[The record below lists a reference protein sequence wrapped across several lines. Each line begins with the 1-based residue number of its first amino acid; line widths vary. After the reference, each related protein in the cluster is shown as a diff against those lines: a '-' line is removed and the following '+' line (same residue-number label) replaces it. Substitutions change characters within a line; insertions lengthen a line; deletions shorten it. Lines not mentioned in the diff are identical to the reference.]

1 MQTLWQDLR
10 YGARMLLKQPGF
22 TLIAVLTL
30 SLGIGANTAIFSVVN
45 AALLRPLPF
54 TEPDRLARLW
64 ETNLKRNLP
73 SFSVSAPNYVSW
85 KEQSQTF
92 ERLAAWKRQSVNLTG
107 RGEPERLEG
116 AIVSGSL
123 FSLLGVKPAM
133 GRDFL
138 PEEDQPHGRR
148 AAIISHG
155 LWERRFG
162 RDPNLIGQALALDGV
177 SHIVVGVAPS
187 GFDFP
192 QGTEIW
198 APLAA
203 DPAREQRGNR
213 ELAVIGRMKPGVT
226 LQEARTEL
234 TTIAQRL
241 ERQYPEANSDWGVR
255 LETLYDS
262 IISNE
267 TRTALLVLLGAV
279 GFLLLIACA
288 NVANL
293 TLARATAR
301 RQEMAIRSAL
311 GASRW
316 QISRQLLTESLLL
329 SLAGGGAGVLLAVWS
344 VDLLRAASPQNAPRL
359 DEIGIDGWVLG
370 FTLAVSLLTGV
381 LSGLA
386 PALQAARIDLQES
399 LKEGGRTSA
408 TGGARGLL
416 RQGLVVVELAL
427 SLVLLVGAALMIRS
441 LANLQRAPLG
451 FNPERV
457 LTAQFTLPEAKYG
470 PEQAAAFYQQVK
482 ERVAG
487 LPGVR
492 AAALSSGLPFT
503 VGNTSNGVI
512 AENSTLAP
520 GETFQP
526 EWRIV
531 SPDYF
536 RTLGI
541 PLLQGRDFTER
552 DKPDAPVSA
561 IISQALAERL
571 WPNQNPLGRRL
582 RWGPSLWVSVAGVV
596 GNVRNVSL
604 AIEPRPM
611 VYLCVYSLPWPVM
624 TLAARAEADP
634 ETLIAAVRAKVKE
647 VDPDM
652 PVANLRT
659 MEELLAQA
667 SAQPRFNT
675 GLLGVFAA
683 IALGL
688 GAVGIYG
695 VVANSV
701 AQRAHE
707 LGIRMALGARQ
718 SDVLKLVLRQGM
730 TLALI
735 GVGIGLLASLALT
748 GLLSDLL
755 YGVSANDPAT
765 FAAIPLLL
773 TGVALMACYF
783 PARRATKVDPVIAL
797 RSE

>member
-10 YGARMLLKQPGF
+10 YGARMLLKKPGF
-22 TLIAVLTL
+22 TLIAVITL
-30 SLGIGANTAIFSVVN
+30 ALGIGANTAIFSVVN
-45 AALLRPLPF
+45 AALLRPLPYA
-54 TEPDRLARLW
+54 EPDRLAQLW
-64 ETNLKRNLP
+64 ETNIKRDLP
-73 SFSVSAPNYVSW
+73 FFAVSVPNYVSW

-92 ERLAAWKRQSVNLTG
+92 EQLAAWRRQGVNLTG

-116 AIVSGSL
+116 AAVSGSL
-123 FSLLGVKPAM
+123 FSLLGVKPAL

-138 PEEDQPHGRR
+138 PMEDQPRGRR
-148 AAIISHG
+148 AVIISYG

-162 RDPNLIGQALALDGV
+162 RDPNLIGQELALDGV
-177 SHIVVGVAPS
+177 SHIVVGIAPF
-187 GFDFP
+187 GFNFP
-192 QGTEIW
+192 QGAEIW

-203 DPAREQRGNR
+203 DLAREDRGNKG
-213 ELAVIGRMKPGVT
+213 LAVIGRLKPGVT
-226 LQEARTEL
+226 LQQARAEL

-241 ERQYPEANSDWGVR
+241 EQQFPATNRDWSVR

-262 IISNE
+262 IITKE
-267 TRTALLVLLGAV
+267 TRTALLILLGTV

-293 TLARATAR
+293 TLARATGRAS
-301 RQEMAIRSAL
+301 EMAIRAAL

-329 SLAGGGAGVLLAVWS
+329 ALAGGGAGVLLALWG
-344 VDLLRAASPQNAPRL
+344 VDLLRPAIPENAPRL
-359 DEIGIDGWVLG
+359 DEIGIDGWVLS

-381 LSGLA
+381 LFGLA
-386 PALQAARIDLQES
+386 PALQAARVDLQES
-399 LKEGGRTSA
+399 LKDGGRTSA
-408 TGGARGLL
+408 TGGAHSLFRRGLVA
-416 RQGLVVVELAL
+416 GELAL
-427 SLVLLVGAALMIRS
+427 SLVLLIGAALMIRS

-451 FNPERV
+451 FNPDRV
-457 LTAQFTLPEAKYG
+457 LTAQVMLPESKYG

-492 AAALSSGLPFT
+492 AASWSSGVPFT
-503 VGNTSNGVI
+503 TGNTSNGVI

-520 GETFQP
+520 GELLQS

-552 DKPDAPVSA
+552 DNPDAPISV

-582 RWGPSLWVSVAGVV
+582 RWGPRLWVTVAGVV
-596 GNVRNVSL
+596 GNVRNVNL

-611 VYLCVYSLPWPVM
+611 LYLCAYSLPWPVM
-624 TLAARAEADP
+624 TLAARVESDP
-634 ETLIAAVRAKVKE
+634 QSIIAAVRAKVKE
-647 VDPDM
+647 VDSDM
-652 PVANLRT
+652 PVASLRT
-659 MEELLAQA
+659 MEEILAQA

-675 GLLGVFAA
+675 WLLGAFAA

-695 VVANSV
+695 VIAYSV
-701 AQRAHE
+701 AQRTHE
-707 LGIRMALGARQ
+707 IGVRMALGAQQ
-718 SDVLKLVLRQGM
+718 SDVLKLVLSQGM

-735 GVGIGLLASLALT
+735 GVGIGLLASFALT
-748 GLLSDLL
+748 RLLSGLL

-773 TGVALMACYF
+773 TGVALVACYI
-783 PARRATKVDPVIAL
+783 PARRAAKVDPMVAL
-797 RSE
+797 RCE